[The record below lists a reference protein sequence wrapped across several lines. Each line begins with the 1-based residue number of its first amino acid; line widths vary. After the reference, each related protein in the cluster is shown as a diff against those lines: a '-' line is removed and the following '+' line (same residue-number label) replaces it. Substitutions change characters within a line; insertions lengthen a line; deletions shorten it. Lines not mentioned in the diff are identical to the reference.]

1 MNLATTASKLK
12 QGQTALGIE
21 LGSTRIKCVLTDDR
35 AETIATGSYTWE
47 NKFEDGIWTY
57 SLDEV
62 WEGIQQAYRELSTK
76 IWGIY
81 HVPLENIGSI
91 GISAMMHG
99 YLAFDKDEQLLVPF
113 RTWRNNITQQAAD
126 ELTEAFNFNIPQRW
140 SIAHLYQAILDQEE
154 HVPKLDFLTTLAGY
168 VHWRLTGEKVL
179 GIGDASGMF
188 PIDVSTKDYDQNKLS
203 IFNELVATKHYPWDL
218 VDILPK
224 PLLAGTNAGTLTKA
238 GAKLLDPTQTLQA
251 GSLLAPPEGDAGTGM
266 VSTNSVRIHTGNI
279 SVGTSAF
286 SMNVLEH
293 PLKQVYRDKIG
304 RASCRERV

>member
-1 MNLATTASKLK
+1 MNLATTANKLK

-21 LGSTRIKCVLTDDR
+21 LGSTRIKCVLIDDR

-188 PIDVSTKDYDQNKLS
+188 PIDVSTRLRSK
-203 IFNELVATKHYPWDL
+203 
-218 VDILPK
+218 
-224 PLLAGTNAGTLTKA
+224 
-238 GAKLLDPTQTLQA
+238 
-251 GSLLAPPEGDAGTGM
+251 
-266 VSTNSVRIHTGNI
+266 
-279 SVGTSAF
+279 
-286 SMNVLEH
+286 
-293 PLKQVYRDKIG
+293 
-304 RASCRERV
+304 

>member
-1 MNLATTASKLK
+1 
-12 QGQTALGIE
+12 
-21 LGSTRIKCVLTDDR
+21 
-35 AETIATGSYTWE
+35 
-47 NKFEDGIWTY
+47 
-57 SLDEV
+57 
-62 WEGIQQAYRELSTK
+62 
-76 IWGIY
+76 
-81 HVPLENIGSI
+81 
-91 GISAMMHG
+91 
-99 YLAFDKDEQLLVPF
+99 
-113 RTWRNNITQQAAD
+113 
-126 ELTEAFNFNIPQRW
+126 
-140 SIAHLYQAILDQEE
+140 
-154 HVPKLDFLTTLAGY
+154 
-168 VHWRLTGEKVL
+168 
-179 GIGDASGMF
+179 MF

-293 PLKQVYRDKIG
+293 PSQFVKL
-304 RASCRERV
+304 S